1 MSLFDG
7 VCVAYLF
14 SFLVLSYYGSLC
26 SEFRD
31 VMSVTISALKRCLVR
46 LYLQLFVGGLMLY
59 LRYMCVFAHSGVQH
73 TLCWFCLVLFCFLF
87 FFLRLDMLPV
97 SMDCLFVVAP

>member
-1 MSLFDG
+1 VLP
-7 VCVAYLF
+7 CVMNIGIDIRHVF
-14 SFLVLSYYGSLC
+14 
-26 SEFRD
+26 
-31 VMSVTISALKRCLVR
+31 KRV
-46 LYLQLFVGGLMLY
+46 QLFVGGLMLY

>member
-1 MSLFDG
+1 MSLFGG
-7 VCVAYLF
+7 VRVAYLF

-26 SEFRD
+26 SAFRV
-31 VMSVTISALKRCLVR
+31 VMSVTISTLKRCSVR
-46 LYLQLFVGGLMLY
+46 LYLQLFVGGLMPY

-73 TLCWFCLVLFCFLF
+73 TLGWFCLVLFCFFF

-97 SMDCLFVVAP
+97 SLDCLFMVAS